1 MQVSLAE
8 VLGERF
14 NEMFTKSPQCS
25 TWPSDNDTPGVQK
38 VLRSNQAE
46 PVFLFSSLLFS
57 FSFSF
62 PLVFFLVIIAVFFCF
77 FIYCICLA
85 ISQAIFTQIEAEV
98 Q

>member
-8 VLGERF
+8 VLGEGLR
-14 NEMFTKSPQCS
+14 NEMFSKSPQCS
-25 TWPSDNDTPGVQK
+25 TWPSNNDTPGVQK
-38 VLRSNQAE
+38 VLSSNQAE

-77 FIYCICLA
+77 LYTVFIWL
-85 ISQAIFTQIEAEV
+85 
-98 Q
+98 